1 MPYIDKGLRFTIDTE
16 VNDLLARMAVVADED
31 KIEPDG
37 MVNYVIT
44 KMLHAFFTG
53 KYIRFERGI
62 GCLEAAKLEFYRRAV
77 APYEDVKI
85 DENGDVT

>member
-1 MPYIDKGLRFTIDTE
+1 MPYIDKNLRMEIDPE
-16 VNDLLARMAVVADED
+16 VRALVARIAAVADRD
-31 KIEPDG
+31 KVEPDG

-53 KYIRFERGI
+53 KYVRYERGV
-62 GCLEAAKLEFYRRAV
+62 GCVEAAKLEFYRRAV

-85 DENGDVT
+85 EENGDVT

>member
-1 MPYIDKGLRFTIDTE
+1 MPYIDKNLRMEIDPE
-16 VNDLLARMAVVADED
+16 VRALVARIAAVADRD
-31 KIEPDG
+31 KVEPDG

-53 KYIRFERGI
+53 KYVRYERGV
-62 GCLEAAKLEFYRRAV
+62 GCVEAAKLEFYRRAV

-85 DENGDVT
+85 EENGDVA

>member
-1 MPYIDKGLRFTIDTE
+1 MPYIDKKLRTDIDLE
-16 VNDLLARMAVVADED
+16 VRELLARIAEVADRD

-53 KYIRFERGI
+53 KYVRYERGI
-62 GCLEAAKLEFYRRAV
+62 GCVEAAKLEFYRRAV
-77 APYEDVKI
+77 APYEDVKVE
-85 DENGDVT
+85 ENGDVT